1 MKTEALRN
9 TLAKMLA
16 EVKAE
21 TNCETLTTV
30 KGASLV

>member
-1 MKTEALRN
+1 MAN
-9 TLAKMLA
+9 TLAERLA

-21 TNCETLTTV
+21 TVGETLRPV